1 MSEPVTRTFLVVD
14 MEKSSSR
21 ENEELP
27 VLRRQ
32 LYTMLHEGITAA
44 GLLGGLT
51 VTEDR
56 GDGVLVIADAS
67 VIAVLSKLTQKLVD
81 ELSRYN
87 ATVDPPAWLRLR
99 IAIHSGLVH
108 RDPRGW
114 SSEELTKTF
123 RICDLP
129 EAKETLSAAHRAQA
143 IVIVSDHVFGT
154 VVKHGYSKLP
164 KDSFGEIKDGVAWA
178 WVPGYLSPPVPAAVP
193 QAVAETEP
201 LSRKRDVTNSV
212 SGTVTGNVVQ
222 AGEIGQVD
230 ARNYFRGPR

>member
-1 MSEPVTRTFLVVD
+1 MNEPVTRTFLVVD
-14 MEKSSSR
+14 IEKSSDR

-27 VLRRQ
+27 VLRGE
-32 LYTMLHEGITAA
+32 LYSMLHEARAAA
-44 GLLGGLT
+44 GLLDGKT

-67 VIAVLSKLTQKLVD
+67 VIVVLSRLTQKLID

-99 IAIHSGLVH
+99 IAVHCGLVH
-108 RDPRGW
+108 HDPRGW
-114 SSEELTKTF
+114 SSDELTRTF

-129 EAKETLSAAHRAQA
+129 ESKEALSAAHRAQA
-143 IVIVSDHVFGT
+143 VVIVSDHVFGT

-178 WVPGYLSPPVPAAVP
+178 WVPGYQSPPGSAAVSRSG
-193 QAVAETEP
+193 AEP
-201 LSRKRDVTNSV
+201 KPSSHQRSVSNSV
-212 SGTVTGNVVQ
+212 SGTVTGNVFQ
-222 AGEIGQVD
+222 GSEFGHVD
-230 ARNYFRGPR
+230 ARNYFRGPQ